1 MSRIPNNYEVS
12 VDPEPASLSVID
24 DHEFSQFVA
33 GQTEQ
38 LSPAMK
44 KKVKLAMK
52 DASAK
57 LNIFFMAIAQK
68 NAHRLARVMGALDN
82 VDKELLQGWRIKTMN
97 TEELLELFSEL
108 NVERHR
114 TTKGLLEMSN
124 KFEGNLPSMSHFL
137 DDEIEESVRELPRA
151 SKKRVVDFF
160 KQKIATA
167 T

>member
-1 MSRIPNNYEVS
+1 MSRIPNNYDVS
-12 VDPEPASLSVID
+12 VDPEPTSLSVVD
-24 DHEFSQFVA
+24 DHEFSEFVA

-38 LSPAMK
+38 LSPSMK

-52 DASAK
+52 DSSAK

-82 VDKELLQGWRIKTMN
+82 VDKELLQNWRIKTMN
-97 TEELLELFSEL
+97 TEELLDLFSEL
-108 NVERHR
+108 NVEKHR
-114 TTKGLLEMSN
+114 TTKGLLEMAN
-124 KFEGNLPSMSHFL
+124 KFEGNLPSMNQFL
-137 DDEIEESVRELPRA
+137 DDDQEIEIREMPKA

-160 KQKIATA
+160 KQKIAVA